1 MHPNVTSQRMAMGV
15 GMKNSTRRRKKRR
28 EGKGRE
34 GKGREGKGREE
45 GKAAVRCARGV
56 DCSSTHIA

>member
-34 GKGREGKGREE
+34 GKGREE